1 MTHYCLKCPE
11 AEIIENG
18 QFIKN
23 KTMMKEN
30 RVKQRNES
38 DVINQWR
45 EKREIRQLPNLD
57 QDHK

>member
-1 MTHYCLKCPE
+1 
-11 AEIIENG
+11 
-18 QFIKN
+18 
-23 KTMMKEN
+23 MKQN